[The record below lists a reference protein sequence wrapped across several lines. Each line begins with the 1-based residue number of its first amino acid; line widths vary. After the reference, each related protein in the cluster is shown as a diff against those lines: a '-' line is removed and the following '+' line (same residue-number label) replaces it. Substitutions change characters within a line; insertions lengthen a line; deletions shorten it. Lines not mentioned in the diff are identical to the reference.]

1 MDVWMDAQESSGLLR
16 FVCCRNDA
24 VDEHMVWLVGL
35 KNIFSR
41 QLPNMPK
48 EYIVRLV
55 LDRTHKTMM
64 LIKSGNVIG
73 GITYRPYSSQ
83 KFGEIAFC
91 AITDKEQ
98 VGGDIA
104 CAPHTSAVAVRVD

>member
-1 MDVWMDAQESSGLLR
+1 MVAFQEASGTLR
-16 FVCCRNDA
+16 FVCCRNDG

-35 KNIFSR
+35 KAIFSR

-48 EYIVRLV
+48 EYIVRFV
-55 LDRTHKTMM
+55 LDRTHKSMM
-64 LIKSGNVIG
+64 LIKQGHVIG
-73 GITYRPYSSQ
+73 GITYRPYISQ

-98 VGGDIA
+98 V
-104 CAPHTSAVAVRVD
+104 RVTRCMRGIYDNE